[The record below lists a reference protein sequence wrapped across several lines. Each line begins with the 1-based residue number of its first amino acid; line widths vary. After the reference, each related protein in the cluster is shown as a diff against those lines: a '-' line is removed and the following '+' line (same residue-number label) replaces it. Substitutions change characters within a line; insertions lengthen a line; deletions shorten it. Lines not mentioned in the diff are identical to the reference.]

1 MHWNCSHKGRSPRA
15 IAFKNPVVSFQSTL
29 DEYTAVF
36 DTIASVTLDSHDFLC
51 HFQNATLPGFSFHL
65 SGCSFS
71 SAVLVP
77 LCLSDHLIL
86 AFSQIPVLSSLHSS
100 SYTQP
105 FGDFTHSYD
114 LKYHLPS
121 NNAQFTHQ
129 AQLSLSLSL
138 RHHSQTASG
147 PYDNSFWIFLE
158 HLPPNMF

>member
-77 LCLSDHLIL
+77 LCLSDRLIL

-121 NNAQFTHQ
+121 NNAQFTHPSS
-129 AQLSLSLSL
+129 ALSLSL

-147 PYDNSFWIFLE
+147 PYDNSFWIFL
-158 HLPPNMF
+158 